1 MTFDLVCRP
10 STLSNSVRG
19 RRYQFRHGFLGEF
32 WVPKED
38 EKLTKV
44 EWDVPAI
51 TL

>member
-10 STLSNSVRG
+10 STLTNSLQG
-19 RRYQFRHGFLGEF
+19 RIYQFRYGFLGEF
-32 WVPKED
+32 WEPKED

-44 EWDVPAI
+44 EWDVPAS